1 MGWTVVMKSLA
12 LCILL
17 AFSGSAFAEPL
28 QFRTER
34 EEPAPTVT
42 APAYA
47 AVQPPAKEWHG
58 LIVFTADW
66 CGNCKPYQ
74 QTLASMKEQGW
85 GGLHI
90 VIVDYDTHRK
100 YAASL
105 GVTGLPT
112 TVAVNGGK
120 RIASKVGALTR
131 GAVEALWQ
139 QSKGVKA
146 ASPVR
151 TVAHGGL
158 YYARGVSRY
167 TWPGDLRQHIRS
179 PPHSL
184 SAAAVSRMT
193 DAECIGYH
201 DNWHSR
207 FGER

>member
-1 MGWTVVMKSLA
+1 MKPLTWLLA
-12 LCILL
+12 LVKALL
-17 AFSGSAFAEPL
+17 LCATTFGAPL
-28 QFRTER
+28 QFTTER
-34 EEPAPTVT
+34 EEPTTVT

-47 AVQPPAKEWHG
+47 AVASAPAKEWHG
-58 LIVFTADW
+58 LIVFTAPW

-85 GGLHI
+85 GGSHI
-90 VIVDYDTHRK
+90 VIIDYDTHRK
-100 YAASL
+100 YAASM

-146 ASPVR
+146 ASPVK
-151 TVAHGGL
+151 TVSHGGL

-167 TWPGDLRQHIRS
+167 TWPGDLRTHLRS